1 MDFVEFLNT
10 ASDTVKAVTG
20 LLAVFTAFIAE
31 INKFFGDDDTDDD
44 TRKG

>member
-31 INKFFGDDDTDDD
+31 INKFFDDDDTDDD